1 MKEIESSKG
10 IPGLLRSFKKYII
23 EENLP
28 SDSQIVFYGCPGTCL
43 PFAELIT
50 YAIRDLPVTTAFVP
64 YLEEKNAFSLKM
76 VEKLGAQADKPL
88 EKLNPRITVIMG
100 GIAMPKIPVTAKDAN
115 KTISKY
121 NSKKIGICFMSIL
134 QSEGWTDEI
143 DFDMVIDT
151 TVDPVK
157 IYR

>member
-23 EENLP
+23 EEDLP

-50 YAIRDLPVTTAFVP
+50 YAIRDLPVRTAFVP
-64 YLEEKNAFSLKM
+64 YLEEENAVSLKM
-76 VEKLGAQADKPL
+76 VDKLGAQADRPV
-88 EKLNPRITVIMG
+88 EKIDPKITVIMG
-100 GIAMPKIPVTAKDAN
+100 GIAMPKIPVTAEDAN
-115 KTISKY
+115 KAISKY
-121 NSKKIGICFMSIL
+121 NSKKVGICFMSIL
-134 QSEGWTDEI
+134 QTEGWTNKI

-151 TVDPVK
+151 TIDPVK
-157 IYR
+157 VYR